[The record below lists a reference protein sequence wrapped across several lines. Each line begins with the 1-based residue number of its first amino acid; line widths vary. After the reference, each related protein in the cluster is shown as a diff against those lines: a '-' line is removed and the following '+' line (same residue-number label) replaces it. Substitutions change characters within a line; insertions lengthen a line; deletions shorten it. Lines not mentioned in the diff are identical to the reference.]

1 MSEVTDYYG
10 GTNSFEC
17 PWPEGAT
24 EACVKW
30 VQNGTLTGWAPIT
43 DLDCVPRNEEFIKRV
58 AEEDPRV

>member
-30 VQNGTLTGWAPIT
+30 VQNGTLTDWAPIT
-43 DLDCVPRNEEFIKRV
+43 PLPTWTAFLETKSSSRELLK
-58 AEEDPRV
+58 